1 MKIEPLKEK
10 DPKLEVFSDFKMP
23 LPLSYIIFK
32 LARTIE
38 TKYLIIYLPVQSYF
52 CYI

>member
-10 DPKLEVFSDFKMP
+10 VPKLEVFSDFKMP
-23 LPLSYIIFK
+23 LPLCYIILK
-32 LARTIE
+32 LVRTIE
-38 TKYLIIYLPVQSYF
+38 TKYLIIYLLVQSHF